1 MIKTKLKTCSN
12 CNELT
17 VLWKS
22 SPKLCKDCY
31 YKLKSKGEIKTSKS
45 LSSVKSKVSAGKIK
59 SISDKRLLALKEY
72 RVVRDKYLKDNPICE
87 FQGCNSTDVDLHHK
101 KPRAYHLCD
110 VSVFMSV
117 CRFHHNFIHDNDAK
131 SRELGYLISGLSK

>member
-1 MIKTKLKTCSN
+1 MIKPKLKTCSN

-17 VLWKS
+17 ILWNS
-22 SPKLCKDCY
+22 SPKLCRDCY
-31 YKLKSKGEIKTSKS
+31 HKLKSKGEIKTSKS
-45 LSSVKSKVSAGKIK
+45 LSSKLGKVSVGKIK
-59 SISDKRLLALKEY
+59 SVSDKRLLALKEY

-87 FQGCNSTDVDLHHK
+87 VDGCSSREVELHHK

-117 CRFHHNFIHDNDAK
+117 CRACHQRIESSDNWARSK
-131 SRELGYLISGLSK
+131 GYKLNHL